1 MANLWSSR
9 TKVGSSDILQT
20 TNNALEWSDEVST
33 PVNDE
38 IEARKSNGEHQFFYE
53 PMHLIGR
60 FLRDYAS
67 DWTIFTRSANHKNF
81 NSRKNALA
89 QLKSRSRLLYYAS
102 ATFLYYASGASP
114 SKVRTLPP
122 CYICLCIHNTTC
134 YCISLKLNIIVYIIL
149 IDSVSICIKTFTIL
163 SYGSSSTCHCFI
175 ITDLSLTALALPFFS
190 CMLVP
195 TPLTS
200 TFSWINF
207 LLKLRT

>member
-89 QLKSRSRLLYYAS
+89 QLKSRSIQSAVRLY
-102 ATFLYYASGASP
+102 
-114 SKVRTLPP
+114 KVL
-122 CYICLCIHNTTC
+122 LLTTVRD
-134 YCISLKLNIIVYIIL
+134 KN
-149 IDSVSICIKTFTIL
+149 
-163 SYGSSSTCHCFI
+163 
-175 ITDLSLTALALPFFS
+175 
-190 CMLVP
+190 
-195 TPLTS
+195 
-200 TFSWINF
+200 
-207 LLKLRT
+207 